1 MLPQEIS
8 GNDLIERVEPGAS
21 ARKIVALLIRSV
33 GILLGVG
40 LAALYIFIMWVSPP
54 DFSHARP
61 GAAIGMYI
69 GLPLLCLFGPFWLA
83 DRLAGFVDKRNVT

>member
-8 GNDLIERVEPGAS
+8 DNDPIERIEPGS
-21 ARKIVALLIRSV
+21 GARKFVALLIRSV
-33 GILLGVG
+33 GCLLGAG
-40 LAALYIFIMWVSPP
+40 LAAFYAFVIWVSPP

-69 GLPLLCLFGPFWLA
+69 GLPLLLLFGPFWLA
-83 DRLAGFVDKRNVT
+83 DRLAGFVDKRRVS

>member
-8 GNDLIERVEPGAS
+8 GNDSIERVEPGAS

-33 GILLGVG
+33 GILLGAG

-69 GLPLLCLFGPFWLA
+69 GLPLLLLFGPFWLA
-83 DRLAGFVDKRNVT
+83 DRLAGFLDKRRVT